1 MSLANVNRSPV
12 VSVPG
17 APDPVS
23 ITVSVVACSITWIVV
38 TFFPADATDTIDNTI
53 AVALMTA
60 AAVIAPRL
68 RILRSLRSDR
78 GVCGD
83 RRRERKSGRSRA
95 SVVLVRRRLGLAAA
109 HEGRELLVDRVVQAG
124 ILVALV

>member
-60 AAVIAPRL
+60 AAIIAPRL

-78 GVCGD
+78 GVCGRGRD
-83 RRRERKSGRSRA
+83 ERKSGPT
-95 SVVLVRRRLGLAAA
+95 SVVLVRRRLGLAAI
-109 HEGRELLVDRVVQAG
+109 HEGVELLVDRF
-124 ILVALV
+124 IET